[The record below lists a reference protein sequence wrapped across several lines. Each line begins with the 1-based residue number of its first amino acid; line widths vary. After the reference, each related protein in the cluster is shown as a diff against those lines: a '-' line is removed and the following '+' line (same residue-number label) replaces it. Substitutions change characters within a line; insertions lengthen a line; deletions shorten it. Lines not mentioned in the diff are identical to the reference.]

1 MNKVSYTSSILK
13 AALFATGLAGIVA
26 EYTLSTLAT
35 YFLGDSVFQWT
46 MIVSIMLFSM
56 GLGSRLSKWIEN
68 NLLEKFVW
76 IEFSLSII
84 ASNVTIIVYIFFAL
98 YDNTTFIIYLLSII
112 VGLLIGME
120 IPLVIRLNERF
131 QKLKVNISSA
141 LENDYFGSLVGG
153 VFFAFVGLPYLGL
166 TYTPLILGIVNFS
179 VALSLVFVI
188 WPEIEL
194 KIKRRLLTYS
204 SLVLSLLILSGVF
217 AKNIVEWGDRIR
229 YVDPIV
235 YSEQSRY
242 QKIVLTYAE
251 GDYWLF
257 LNGHQ
262 QLSTFDEALYHEPLV
277 HPVVQLHPDPRN
289 VLILGGG
296 DGAAARELLKYDR
309 IEHVTLV
316 DLDPAVTRLAMT
328 HPVLVNINK
337 DALNHP
343 KVSVINEDGFT
354 FLEGKMDLYD
364 IIIADFPDPR
374 TVDLGRLYTKEFY
387 WLCRKALKQEGLVI
401 TQAGS
406 PYYARQAFDCIE
418 QTMASAG
425 FYTLPL
431 HNHVLTLGEWG
442 WVIGSK
448 VERALKE
455 ELTEA
460 AMDEVNTQWLTS
472 EALTGLV
479 SFGKTVFR
487 ASEAEE
493 VRVNQI
499 HTPVLYRYY
508 LKGRWD
514 LY

>member
-1 MNKVSYTSSILK
+1 MKSVNYTSTVLK

-56 GLGSRLSKWIEN
+56 GVGSRISKWIEKD
-68 NLLEKFVW
+68 LLEKFVW
-76 IEFSLSII
+76 LEFSLSII
-84 ASNVTIIVYIFFAL
+84 ASNVTIIVYVFFAF

-120 IPLVIRLNERF
+120 IPLVVRLNERF
-131 QKLKVNISSA
+131 QNLKVNISSA

-153 VFFAFVGLPYLGL
+153 VFFAFLGLPYLGL
-166 TYTPLILGIVNFS
+166 TFTPLILGIINFS

-188 WPEIEL
+188 WKEISL
-194 KIKRRLLTYS
+194 ATRRRLIAYSILVAALLT
-204 SLVLSLLILSGVF
+204 LSGVF
-217 AKNIVEWGDRIR
+217 AKKIVEWGDRIR
-229 YVDPIV
+229 YKDPIV

-277 HPVVQLHPDPRN
+277 HPVVQLHPNPKHI
-289 VLILGGG
+289 LILGGG
-296 DGAAARELLKYDR
+296 DGAAARELLKYNQVER
-309 IEHVTLV
+309 ITLV
-316 DLDPAVTRLAMT
+316 DLDPSVTDLAKT
-328 HPVLVNINK
+328 HPVLVDIN
-337 DALNHP
+337 DNALNQE
-343 KVSVINEDGFT
+343 KVTVINQDGFT
-354 FLEGKMDLYD
+354 FLEEKKARYD

-374 TVDLGRLYTKEFY
+374 TVDLGRLYSKEFY
-387 WLCRKALKQEGLVI
+387 WLCARALKPDGLFV

-418 QTMASAG
+418 KTVASAG
-425 FYTLPL
+425 FYTLPI

-448 VERALKE
+448 TERDLKADLKKVKVDKLE
-455 ELTEA
+455 TK
-460 AMDEVNTQWLTS
+460 WLTS
-472 EALTGLV
+472 QAMTGLV
-479 SFGKTVFR
+479 SFGKTVFKGTN
-487 ASEAEE
+487 EE
-493 VRVNQI
+493 VKVNQI
-499 HTPVLYRYY
+499 HSPVLYKYY

>member
-1 MNKVSYTSSILK
+1 MKPVNYTSSILK
-13 AALFATGLAGIVA
+13 VALFATGLAGIVA

-56 GLGSRLSKWIEN
+56 GLGSRISKWITDR
-68 NLLEKFVW
+68 LLEKFVW
-76 IEFSLSII
+76 LEFSLSII

-120 IPLVIRLNERF
+120 IPLVVRLNERF
-131 QKLKVNISSA
+131 QNLKVNISSA
-141 LENDYFGSLVGG
+141 LENDYFGSLAGG
-153 VFFAFVGLPYLGL
+153 VFFAFLGLPYLGL

-179 VALSLVFVI
+179 VALSLVYVI
-188 WPEIEL
+188 WNEL
-194 KIKRRLLTYS
+194 ERRVKKRLIGYSLFVLVLLTF
-204 SLVLSLLILSGVF
+204 SGLY
-217 AKNIVEWGDRIR
+217 AKKIVEWGDRIR
-229 YVDPIV
+229 YKDPIV

-242 QKIVLTYAE
+242 QKIVLTYSG

-277 HPVVQLHPDPRN
+277 HPVVQLHTNPRN

-296 DGAAARELLKYDR
+296 DGAAARELLKYPS
-309 IEHVTLV
+309 IEDITLV
-316 DLDPAVTRLAMT
+316 DLDPSVTRLAQS
-328 HPVLVNINK
+328 HPVLVTINQG
-337 DALNHP
+337 ALNHER
-343 KVSVINEDGFT
+343 VSVVNADGFT
-354 FLEGKMDLYD
+354 FLEKVSGVYD

-374 TVDLGRLYTKEFY
+374 TVDLGRLYSKEFY
-387 WLCRKALKQEGLVI
+387 WLCRKALKPDGLMI

-406 PYYARQAFDCIE
+406 PYYAREAFECIDK
-418 QTMASAG
+418 TMASAG
-425 FYTLPL
+425 FHTLPL

-442 WVIGSK
+442 WVVGSK
-448 VERALKE
+448 MRRDLRKELKAVSLGGLE
-455 ELTEA
+455 TE
-460 AMDEVNTQWLTS
+460 WLTDES
-472 EALTGLV
+472 LTALV
-479 SFGKTVFR
+479 SFGKAVFEPSNP
-487 ASEAEE
+487 AVA
-493 VRVNQI
+493 VNQI
-499 HTPVLYRYY
+499 HSPVLYKYY